1 MSVNIFD
8 MVKGAV
14 SDQIMGQ
21 IGGLL
26 GQSDSKKTST
36 LFDTAAQSI
45 LGGMMKKAS
54 NPQGAQDIFRAV
66 ESHDDGVL
74 DKLGDLLGGGN
85 EKDLM
90 KSGGGVL
97 DTVFGQNQSGI
108 LGSIGKFLGIDNSMM
123 GTLMKLVAPIVMGV
137 IGRHVKSK
145 ALDAVGLGSLLGEQ
159 KGFLSSAMPA
169 GLTSSLGIGDMF
181 GGAADSVK
189 GAASAVT
196 GAAGD
201 ASRAVSGAAGDA
213 GRAVSGAAGDAASA
227 GGGLLKMLFPLILL
241 GALVFLGWKFLM
253 PGAEN
258 AADMAGKAAD
268 GVAGAV
274 SNAGDM
280 AGKAADGVTGALSD
294 AAGSMTDMANI
305 DFGGFDIS
313 GLQSKFT
320 GITDGFQNVTSENA
334 SGLATKITDLTGS
347 IDGLGLD
354 KLTGPAQAASQGVIG
369 KFIESIT
376 GALGGIGDGGIMGVL
391 KPAVDALI
399 EKLSAFK

>member
-305 DFGGFDIS
+305 DFGGFDMS

>member
-45 LGGMMKKAS
+45 LSGMMKKAS

-305 DFGGFDIS
+305 DFGGFDMS

>member
-1 MSVNIFD
+1 
-8 MVKGAV
+8 
-14 SDQIMGQ
+14 
-21 IGGLL
+21 
-26 GQSDSKKTST
+26 
-36 LFDTAAQSI
+36 
-45 LGGMMKKAS
+45 
-54 NPQGAQDIFRAV
+54 
-66 ESHDDGVL
+66 
-74 DKLGDLLGGGN
+74 
-85 EKDLM
+85 
-90 KSGGGVL
+90 
-97 DTVFGQNQSGI
+97 
-108 LGSIGKFLGIDNSMM
+108 
-123 GTLMKLVAPIVMGV
+123 MKLVAPLVMGV

-305 DFGGFDIS
+305 DFGGFDMS

-354 KLTGPAQAASQGVIG
+354 KLTGPAQAASQGAIG